1 MTRIAFAAAMRYGV
15 CSYNRLGAI
24 IQAFALIAF
33 AYGYRSVLQ
42 HSHKLQLES
51 IELHV

>member
-1 MTRIAFAAAMRYGV
+1 MTQIAFAAAMRYGV

-33 AYGYRSVLQ
+33 AYGYRSMLKHSQLQ
-42 HSHKLQLES
+42 SES
-51 IELHV
+51 IEQHV